1 MRMNQGVLLFLLTGG
16 GSGVGRALAQALASR
31 KEEVMIIGRKEQ
43 LLAETATFSP
53 HIHYLCAD
61 VSTTK
66 GRESVVVALKNIKCL
81 KGLIHNAGT
90 VEPISS
96 IRTITETAFR
106 QAMFTNLEGPLFL
119 SQALLKQLIHG
130 RVLHIGSGAAHF
142 PVKGWTAY
150 CVSKAALYML
160 TLCWQLECQEVAFTS
175 VMPGIIDTDMQGL
188 IRQANEMD
196 EDKLAFF
203 KRLKEKHQLLHPD
216 TVASFLCWLL
226 LDVDKMLYV
235 SKEWDIY
242 DEAHHPLWLKHP
254 HSVPQWDEK

>member
-1 MRMNQGVLLFLLTGG
+1 
-16 GSGVGRALAQALASR
+16 
-31 KEEVMIIGRKEQ
+31 
-43 LLAETATFSP
+43 
-53 HIHYLCAD
+53 
-61 VSTTK
+61 
-66 GRESVVVALKNIKCL
+66 
-81 KGLIHNAGT
+81 
-90 VEPISS
+90 
-96 IRTITETAFR
+96 
-106 QAMFTNLEGPLFL
+106 
-119 SQALLKQLIHG
+119 
-130 RVLHIGSGAAHF
+130 
-142 PVKGWTAY
+142 
-150 CVSKAALYML
+150 ML